1 MAAIK
6 DSVMFSAD
14 LSRSVRDNADQISL
28 SFFVLSCAQK
38 LKGSDN
44 KSLPFR
50 SSLQLFEKIT
60 LQHP

>member
-1 MAAIK
+1 MSPAAIELTAAG
-6 DSVMFSAD
+6 DITFLNQYLFQMFQKIT
-14 LSRSVRDNADQISL
+14 LSY
-28 SFFVLSCAQK
+28 AQK

-50 SSLQLFEKIT
+50 SSLQLFGKIT